1 MRDDSKGSRFSRR
14 IARFTLDDPDLATFR
29 TQVPFCETEF
39 MSIHVTALAVV
50 VSGADLEN

>member
-14 IARFTLDDPDLATFR
+14 IALFTLDDPDLATFR